1 MRRTRISGFTLVEL
15 MVTIAI
21 VAILLA
27 VALPSFEQSLRSNRV
42 ATTTNEM
49 LASLSLARTEA
60 IRSTQASQVCAR
72 DGAVCGSDWNQGW
85 LVMTDTDGDGTFETL
100 VKAVDAHPNLRV
112 TMELGG
118 AANGTVT
125 FDRRGRTTD
134 AAGTERLVEISPDDD
149 DALAAHFRCLR
160 ISAVGQVTT
169 KPEACG

>member
-1 MRRTRISGFTLVEL
+1 MHRARTSGFTLVEL

-27 VALPSFEQSLRSNRV
+27 VGLPSFQGSLRSNRV

-60 IRSTQASQVCAR
+60 IRSTQSSLVCAR
-72 DGAVCGSDWNQGW
+72 DGAACGDDWNQGW
-85 LVMTDTDGDGTFETL
+85 LVMTDTDGDDAYETL

-112 TMELGG
+112 AMELDG
-118 AANGTVT
+118 AAADMVV

-134 AAGTERLVEISPDDD
+134 GAGTERQVEISPDAD
-149 DALAAHFRCLR
+149 DALAAHFRCMR
-160 ISAVGQVTT
+160 ITAVGQVTT
-169 KPEACG
+169 ESEACE